1 MFEALITVVIVS
13 IGLLGLAGL
22 QFAGLRAV
30 NDAYERTLA
39 MHLTQDIVERLR
51 ANREGV
57 NANLYNNVTLSTTSP
72 ASSGDCYSAN
82 CTTPQALV
90 DYDTTQWLA
99 FIKPAAGTA
108 QLTKLRI
115 EIKRNLAPPATFTI
129 TLTWGDAGPERTL
142 ITNTSATL

>member
-51 ANREGV
+51 ANRAGV
-57 NANLYNNVTLSTTSP
+57 NANLYNNVTLSTTSTDP
-72 ASSGDCYSAN
+72 SPGNCYSAN
-82 CTTPQALV
+82 CAAPQALF
-90 DYDTTQWLA
+90 DYDRTQWLA
-99 FIKPAAGTA
+99 FIKPAAGAA
-108 QLTKLRI
+108 QLTKLTIKI
-115 EIKRNLAPPATFTI
+115 ERPTGAQTFTI
-129 TLTWGDAGPERTL
+129 TLTWGDASPERTL
-142 ITNTSATL
+142 ISNTSATL